1 MKELWNEKTREYTKG
16 KRTRI
21 ELVNRSLRK
30 EFSKKCFE
38 REGKKGEKKKNEEEE
53 EKVIYVHSG
62 ENSYSRPAMRM
73 RIMQINF
80 R

>member
-1 MKELWNEKTREYTKG
+1 MKRKNEGVYEEKE
-16 KRTRI
+16 KRTGRI
-21 ELVNRSLRK
+21 ELVNRSLGK

-38 REGKKGEKKKNEEEE
+38 REGKKKKKKKKKKEK
-53 EKVIYVHSG
+53 KVIYVHSG